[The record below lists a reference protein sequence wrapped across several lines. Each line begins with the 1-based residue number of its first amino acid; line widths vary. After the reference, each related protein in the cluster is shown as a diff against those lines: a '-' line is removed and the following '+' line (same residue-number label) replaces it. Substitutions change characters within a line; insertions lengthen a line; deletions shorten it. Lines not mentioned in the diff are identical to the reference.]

1 MYYSGMSPPKK
12 PPVSLRLSDELVAE
26 VAAFAGKRKITR
38 NAAYALLIRDG
49 LRANGPSLPSPE
61 RQAEIKAC
69 AQARQARQATAI
81 ERGKP
86 LSVSVPLASNAP
98 APFGTRLKK
107 R

>member
-69 AQARQARQATAI
+69 VQARQATAI

>member
-49 LRANGPSLPSPE
+49 LRWNGPSLPSPE
-61 RQAEIKAC
+61 RQAEIRAD
-69 AQARQARQATAI
+69 AQARQATAI

-86 LSVSVPLASNAP
+86 LTVSVPLASNAP